1 VDNSIVVLENIYR
14 HRQSGSSAMQAAL
27 DGAKEV
33 WGAVLASTLTTLAVF
48 IPVVFVKEEAGQL
61 FRDIAIAISAA
72 VFLSLLVSILFIPTV
87 TARVGAAKV
96 KGEKRKGTGSGS
108 GSGAGAGAGAGH
120 ADHADHDEDAPPRG
134 GGIVGFGRRFGHAI
148 ASTVDWV
155 NRSVWRRIVTVTGLT
170 GAAILLTFVFLPPMT
185 YLPAGNQNLV
195 FGFIIPPPGY
205 SVDEFTRMGEM
216 IESYLSPYW
225 QEGELP
231 EDARRPDWY
240 RGEKPIPKL
249 DSFFYVAFG
258 QSVFMG
264 GRSAEEN
271 NVKPVVELFRHATSS
286 VPGVMA
292 FPAQRSLFERGLT
305 SGNTID
311 LEITGAEMEAVRA
324 AAGALTGSILEKL
337 GTFPRPEPSNY
348 QLGAPEI
355 RIRLDE
361 GRAGELAL
369 STRDLGFVVRCM
381 IDGAVVSD
389 FVDRGETIDV
399 KIRPVLDRERF
410 TDEISSIPLFTPAG
424 RYVPLSSVASIV
436 PATAPT
442 EIRRIEE
449 RRSIKLNVQ
458 PPPGEELSRTMQR
471 LQTEIIQPLRA
482 AGAIPETVETRLSG
496 TADKLVATREALQWN
511 LLLALV
517 ITYLLLSA
525 LFESFLYPVII
536 LFSVPLAAVGGILGL
551 RLTHELTGHQMDLL
565 TMLGFVILIG
575 TVVNNA
581 ILIVH
586 QGLANIRE
594 RGMGSRE
601 AVRQSV
607 RTRVRPIFM
616 STSTSILGMLPLA
629 LFPGAG
635 SELYRGLGSVVI
647 GGLAASTVF
656 TLLVVPTLFS
666 LVLAAREKLAG
677 RIDRPSADSKAGRA
691 ALAVLLGM
699 VAATAI
705 GCRTVRVDDPDPLA
719 TSLAPEAVEAAI
731 LAAVDEEGWTAVDRT
746 GERVVAR
753 TDRRHQTA
761 VVAIGYGEGEV
772 TFSYVD
778 STNMKFEPSYPPF
791 AGTIVPAYN
800 RWTADLAE
808 AVAGA
813 LARRETAGEGE
824 REGKAGGTA
833 TGGRSTGGESR

>member
-1 VDNSIVVLENIYR
+1 MVVDNSIVVLENIYR
-14 HRQSGSSAMQAAL
+14 HRQAGSSSMKAAL

-48 IPVVFVKEEAGQL
+48 IPVVFVQEEAGQL
-61 FRDIAIAISAA
+61 FRDIAIAISAS

-87 TARVGAAKV
+87 AARVGGSKRSG
-96 KGEKRKGTGSGS
+96 GESEGDPV
-108 GSGAGAGAGAGH
+108 
-120 ADHADHDEDAPPRG
+120 ADGVAEAPPPGRG
-134 GGIVGFGRRFGHAI
+134 LAGLGQRIGHSI
-148 ASTVDWV
+148 ASVVDWV
-155 NRSVWRRIVTVTGLT
+155 NRSVVRRIATVVGLT
-170 GAAILLTFVFLPPMT
+170 GAAILVTLAFLPPMT

-231 EDARRPDWY
+231 ADVSRPDWY
-240 RGEKPIPKL
+240 RGEQPIPKL

-264 GRSAEEN
+264 GRSSDEN

-311 LEITGAEMEAVRA
+311 LEITGADMDEVRG
-324 AAGALTGSILEKL
+324 AAGALTGSILGQL

-361 GRAGELAL
+361 GRAGELEL

-389 FVDRGETIDV
+389 FVDRGETLDI

-410 TDEISSIPLFTPAG
+410 TEEISSIPLFTPAG

-436 PATAPT
+436 SATAPT

-471 LQTEIIQPLRA
+471 LEGEIIGPLRSG
-482 AGAIPETVETRLSG
+482 GAIPESVETLLSG
-496 TADKLVATREALQWN
+496 TADKLVATRDALQWN

-525 LFESFLYPVII
+525 LFESFLYPVVI

-551 RLTHELTGHQMDLL
+551 RLAHELTGHQMDLL

-594 RGMGSRE
+594 RGMDSRE
-601 AVRQSV
+601 AVRGSV

-616 STSTSILGMLPLA
+616 STSTSILGMLPLV

-647 GGLAASTVF
+647 GGLAASTIF

-666 LVLAAREKLAG
+666 LVLGIREKLLG
-677 RIDRPSADSKAGRA
+677 RIDRPSAGVTPPPGRA
-691 ALAVLLGM
+691 VLAVLLGL
-699 VAATAI
+699 AAVTV
-705 GCRTVRVDDPDPLA
+705 GCSTVRVADPPPME
-719 TSLAPEAVEAAI
+719 TSLEPAVVEAAV
-731 LAAVDEEGWTAVDRT
+731 LAAIEDTGWEAVARSD
-746 GERVVAR
+746 GRVVAR
-753 TDRRHQTA
+753 TDRKHQTA
-761 VVAIGYGEGEV
+761 ILAITHAEGEI
-772 TFSYVD
+772 TFSYLD
-778 STNMKFEPSYPPF
+778 STNMKFEPGRRPF
-791 AGTIVPAYN
+791 KGTIVPAYN
-800 RWTADLAE
+800 RWTAELAE
-808 AVAGA
+808 AIERE
-813 LARRETAGEGE
+813 LARARGGDPEPYSGDVAEGE
-824 REGKAGGTA
+824 AR
-833 TGGRSTGGESR
+833 R